1 MDGVDEMD
9 KVDGQSLWYPSIMTC
24 RAVKRSALA
33 AATALCAGCLLAATG
48 CDDGGSDDSSDGGTD
63 GETYTLFECPTSPS
77 SIDDFAPYR
86 DPASVEE
93 IRATI
98 YAEVSS
104 RIETDQLAP
113 CADAGESDD
122 CVEGH
127 YTSSDGVQVDYTLS
141 HVTTTSNPFPDY
153 TTTEI
158 ISEETAHIALPEGAA
173 TWDELDW
180 SATGSDLNVDYY
192 GDGTGSHDEIAF
204 QASWTGSLVADW
216 PADFA
221 LQGEF
226 TEFYGDDAASNSDYA
241 SLVHELCDFS
251 VSVNEEPRIHIKIYD
266 HELFSSD
273 PEQGGYCTI
282 DGACVGVIDIKAWEI
297 VGDCE

>member
-1 MDGVDEMD
+1 MV
-9 KVDGQSLWYPSIMTC
+9 
-24 RAVKRSALA
+24 
-33 AATALCAGCLLAATG
+33 LCACCLLAATG
-48 CDDGGSDDSSDGGTD
+48 CDGGDNDDSSDGG
-63 GETYTLFECPTSPS
+63 TYTLFECPTSPS

-122 CVEGH
+122 CVEGS
-127 YTSSDGVQVDYTLS
+127 YTAADGAQVEYRLESVTTSSSPFPEY
-141 HVTTTSNPFPDY
+141 TTSE
-153 TTTEI
+153 T
-158 ISEETAHIALPEGAA
+158 ISEEAAHIAPSEGAEA
-173 TWDELDW
+173 WGELDW
-180 SATGSDLNVDYY
+180 SATGSDLDVDYY
-192 GDGTGSHDEIAF
+192 GDGTGSHDGIAF
-204 QASWTGSLVADW
+204 QASWTGSLAADW

-221 LQGEF
+221 LQGEL
-226 TEFYGDDAASNSDYA
+226 TEFFGDDAASNSDYA

-251 VSVNEEPRIHIKIYD
+251 VSVNEEPRIHITIYD
-266 HELFSSD
+266 HEMFSSD

-282 DGACVGVIDIKAWEI
+282 DGECVGVIDIEAWEI
-297 VGDCE
+297 VGGCE

>member
-1 MDGVDEMD
+1 
-9 KVDGQSLWYPSIMTC
+9 MTYQ
-24 RAVKRSALA
+24 AVRSGALIA
-33 AATALCAGCLLAATG
+33 VLPLCAGCLLAMTG
-48 CDDGGSDDSSDGGTD
+48 CDGGGTDDSSD

-127 YTSSDGVQVDYTLS
+127 YTSSDGAQVDYTLS
-141 HVTTTSNPFPDY
+141 HVTTTSNPSPDY
-153 TTTEI
+153 TTTET
-158 ISEETAHIALPEGAA
+158 ISEEAAHIGLPDGAA
-173 TWDELDW
+173 TWSALDW
-180 SATGSDLNVDYY
+180 SATGSDLDVSYY

-204 QASWTGSLVADW
+204 QAAWTGSLA
-216 PADFA
+216 PALPDDFA
-221 LQGEF
+221 LAGTVGQF
-226 TEFYGDDAASNSDYA
+226 FGDNVADMGDYA
-241 SLVHELCDFS
+241 ALSHERCEFS
-251 VSVNEEPRIHIKIYD
+251 VRVSEEPTVYIRIYD
-266 HELFSSD
+266 HELRSND
-273 PEQGGYCTI
+273 QDAGGKCTI
-282 DGACVGVIDIKAWEI
+282 DGECVGVIDIDSWEI
-297 VGDCE
+297 VGDCG